1 MMNQSL
7 ASKFLTRYWGN
18 LTIAVLA
25 LVAIIGYLSGF
36 FFYTNIFPCWPP
48 PGLAVDGMAIAEV
61 LTWDDLNGNGLLENG
76 EPPLPWVTIDFV
88 SGYPP
93 SITGSDGKGSVGK
106 FKPGCACNC
115 WVSESIKVVVPYGYR
130 ATTPTQ
136 VDLTGKETAYTFG
149 FRLQDE
155 IQQLSF
161 PNEPDWFRAFIN
173 RGVILTAFHYSS
185 IDNHLAITLKSS
197 IAQDI
202 EGTYDDIFNIISE
215 LSYSNIAIQQISIAT
230 NTTSEV
236 TNCEPDVVHKWSG
249 MISYSEIVASYCQHS
264 QP

>member
-1 MMNQSL
+1 MLWVNIDI
-7 ASKFLTRYWGN
+7 
-18 LTIAVLA
+18 IAWETTF
-25 LVAIIGYLSGF
+25 IS
-36 FFYTNIFPCWPP
+36 
-48 PGLAVDGMAIAEV
+48 
-61 LTWDDLNGNGLLENG
+61 
-76 EPPLPWVTIDFV
+76 
-88 SGYPP
+88 
-93 SITGSDGKGSVGK
+93 GSDGKASDGNL
-106 FKPGCACNC
+106 KPGCACNC
-115 WVSESIKVVVPYGYR
+115 WVSESIKVVIPYGYR
-130 ATTPTQ
+130 ATPPTH

-173 RGVILTAFHYSS
+173 RWVILTAFHYSS